1 MLARVSCTAA
11 QNNRAVRGIL
21 AKSMA
26 VVTVEPNSGSPEDNS
41 KTQPTAA
48 IAVMQEINK
57 KTPLFGVTTASLSN
71 VKSGDKTPKE
81 TV

>member
-48 IAVMQEINK
+48 IAVIQEINK
-57 KTPLFGVTTASLSN
+57 KTPLFGVTTASLSK
-71 VKSGDKTPKE
+71 VKFGDKTPRE